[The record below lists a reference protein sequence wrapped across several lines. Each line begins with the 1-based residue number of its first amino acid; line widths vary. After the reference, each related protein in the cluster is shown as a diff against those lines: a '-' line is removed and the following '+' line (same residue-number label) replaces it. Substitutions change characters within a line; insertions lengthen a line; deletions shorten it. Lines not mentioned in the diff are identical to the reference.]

1 MSEYINCEN
10 IYGLFSYNKEDHSC
24 PILHAISINE
34 ETIKNILD
42 KYVNPEFFKYADFK
56 IQKIKMFSVA
66 TLIFT
71 SPNDIFKNMQLL
83 GESQNIMILKSSMAK
98 KKVLDGKIYGFNMP
112 TKSGGYEQVIMGFWH
127 DSDKESLKFKEYI
140 NNIKKEKIFDDGLS
154 ENPIEFDVYYDDGL
168 MNA

>member
-1 MSEYINCEN
+1 MDEYINCEN
-10 IYGLFSYNKEDHSC
+10 IYGLFSYDKEDDSC

-56 IQKIKMFSVA
+56 LHKIKMFSVA
-66 TLIFT
+66 KLIFT
-71 SPNDIFKNMQLL
+71 SPNELFKKIQLA
-83 GESQNIMILKSSMAK
+83 GESKNIMIMKSTMAK
-98 KKVLDGKIYGFNMP
+98 KEALDGKIYGFNMP
-112 TKSGGYEQVIMGFWH
+112 QKYGGYQQVIMGFWH
-127 DSDKESLKFKEYI
+127 GSDKDSSEFKEFI

-154 ENPIEFDVYYDDGL
+154 ENPIEFDVYYDDGI